1 MTHCVYD
8 VVVSDIRDVVSDV
21 VLLGPHRKEQGARS
35 KEQGARSKDPVHNTT
50 DFLPALGQESKAG
63 PGDGGRGVAKAKVL
77 DSAAKPYYFGYGNNV
92 EKYGNH
98 YQRYSGMLP
107 VERTGEAKTG
117 VSGGAAMRPRPAS
130 PPKPRFSL
138 ATVNSSFCPLAP
150 PLDDGG
156 LIDQGGLEDAEE

>member
-1 MTHCVYD
+1 M
-8 VVVSDIRDVVSDV
+8 
-21 VLLGPHRKEQGARS
+21 P
-35 KEQGARSKDPVHNTT
+35 NTT
-50 DFLPALGQESKAG
+50 DLFPALGQESKTG
-63 PGDGGRGVAKAKVL
+63 PGAVKAKVL
-77 DSAAKPYYFGYGNNV
+77 DGAAAVKTKVLDGASKPYYFGYGNNV

-138 ATVNSSFCPLAP
+138 GTVNSSFCPLAP

-156 LIDQGGLEDAEE
+156 LIDQGGIGDAKE